1 METIGNLVTA
11 ARLVEQQGDGYR
23 CELILGEVVKMSP
36 TGGKHGVIALRIG
49 RLLGNWADQQGIG
62 LVFAAETGFKLATN
76 PDTVRA
82 ADVALVLNERVPAAG
97 VPDSF
102 WEGAPDLAVEV
113 LSPNDS
119 ASDVLDKV
127 RDYLAAGADQVWIAD
142 PKSSAV
148 SVYRSLQDVQTLTA
162 RETLVGTGAV
172 EGFRCGVGEFFAA
185 R

>member
-1 METIGNLVTA
+1 METINNLVTA
-11 ARLVEQQGDGYR
+11 DRLMYLQGDGYR
-23 CELILGEVVKMSP
+23 CELMRGEVVRMSP
-36 TGGKHGVIALRIG
+36 TGGKRGVMGHRIG
-49 RLLGNWADQQGIG
+49 RLLGNWAEQQGIG

-82 ADVALVLNERVPAAG
+82 AAVAFVLNERIPAAG

-127 RDYLAAGADQVWIAD
+127 RDYLAAGADQVWVAD

-148 SVYRSLQDVQTLTA
+148 SVYRSLQDVQTLTE
-162 RETLVGTGAV
+162 RETLEGVGAV
-172 EGFRCGVGEFFAA
+172 AGFTCAVEEFFA
-185 R
+185 

>member
-1 METIGNLVTA
+1 METISNFVTA

-23 CELILGEVVKMSP
+23 YELIRGEVMRMSP
-36 TGGKHGVIALRIG
+36 TGGKHGVIAHRIG
-49 RLLGNWADQQGIG
+49 RLLGNWAEQQGIG

-82 ADVALVLNERVPAAG
+82 ADVALVLNQRIPAAG
-97 VPDSF
+97 VPDSY

-127 RDYLAAGADQVWIAD
+127 RDYLAAGAEQVWIAD

-148 SVYRSLQDVQTLTA
+148 SVYRSLQDVQTLTEW
-162 RETLVGTGAV
+162 ETLEGVGAV
-172 EGFRCGVGEFFAA
+172 AGFRCRVGEFFV
-185 R
+185 

>member
-36 TGGKHGVIALRIG
+36 TSGKHGVIALRIG

-82 ADVALVLNERVPAAG
+82 ADVALVLNERVPATG

-127 RDYLAAGADQVWIAD
+127 RDYLAAGADQVWVAD